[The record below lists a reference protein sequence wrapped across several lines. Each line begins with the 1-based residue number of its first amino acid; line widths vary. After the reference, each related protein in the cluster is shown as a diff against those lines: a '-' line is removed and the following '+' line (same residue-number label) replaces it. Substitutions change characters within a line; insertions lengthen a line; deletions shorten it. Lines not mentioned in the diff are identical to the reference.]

1 MEDSTA
7 VPDRSG
13 WDAVHVR
20 NARRGVE
27 TLGKKW
33 RRRIEGG
40 LAIALAIAGH
50 GAIAYFGWGWVTS
63 MRAPETAQTTQAVV
77 PNQLPDP
84 NVVRNYG
91 DLPMTTVASVTRRR
105 VSNDDE
111 DPNKAALNTNRPSPA
126 ANWKCAGGY
135 MFEKGIGA
143 DGSTVITLLY
153 HRGKPLSCQN

>member
-1 MEDSTA
+1 MEDSAA

-20 NARRGVE
+20 DARRSVE

-63 MRAPETAQTTQAVV
+63 MRAPQTPQTMDSVMT
-77 PNQLPDP
+77 NGMPDP
-84 NVVRNYG
+84 NVLRDYG
-91 DLPMTTVASVTRRR
+91 DFPVRRPLPSIDR
-105 VSNDDE
+105 V
-111 DPNKAALNTNRPSPA
+111 PS
-126 ANWKCAGGY
+126 K
-135 MFEKGIGA
+135 
-143 DGSTVITLLY
+143 
-153 HRGKPLSCQN
+153 